1 MGRTPSY
8 DRDAVL
14 HACAEL
20 FRTTGYEGTSLDDI
34 VRATGLHRG
43 SIYSAFGSKRGLF
56 LAVLVRQPAIAPG
69 SEEPLDLLLV
79 ALLELA
85 PRDPEVR
92 ALCAAALDDGDAGQA
107 ASATLLGSRL
117 LARAGLSPRT
127 SATTPTTREDA

>member
-14 HACAEL
+14 DACAEL

-43 SIYSAFGSKRGLF
+43 SIYSAFGSKRGLL
-56 LAVLVRQPAIAPG
+56 LAVLVRRLAIAPG
-69 SEEPLDLLLV
+69 TEETLDLLLV

-92 ALCAAALDDGDAGQA
+92 ALCASALDRSDAGPA
-107 ASATLLGSRL
+107 ASAMLLGSRL
-117 LARAGLSPRT
+117 LSRAGLSPQT
-127 SATTPTTREDA
+127 SAITPRP

>member
-14 HACAEL
+14 RACAEL

-56 LAVLVRQPAIAPG
+56 LAILVRRLAVAPET
-69 SEEPLDLLLV
+69 EETLDLLLV

-85 PRDPEVR
+85 PRDPEIR
-92 ALCAAALDDGDAGQA
+92 ALCAAALDSGDSGPAT
-107 ASATLLGSRL
+107 SATMLGSRL
-117 LARAGLSPRT
+117 LSRAGLTPQTSP
-127 SATTPTTREDA
+127 STPTTSEEV

>member
-8 DRDAVL
+8 DRDVVL
-14 HACAEL
+14 DVCAEL

-43 SIYSAFGSKRGLF
+43 SIYSAFGSKRGLL
-56 LAVLVRQPAIAPG
+56 LAVLLRQVAIAAG
-69 SEEPLDLLLV
+69 TEKTLDLLLV

-85 PRDPEVR
+85 PRDPEIR
-92 ALCAAALDDGDAGQA
+92 AVCGAALDSDESGPA

-117 LARAGLSPRT
+117 LSRAGLT
-127 SATTPTTREDA
+127 AQLSATDPTTSEDA